1 LYVVVV
7 VHTVIQVLVDI
18 LAMAVA
24 AAEIVFLAVATAAAV
39 QEATL
44 LLVEHALHLVL
55 DMAAVAVVFIVVLR
69 GAEVVAELVYEVSKF
84 FLRDLAH
91 QLFTFTV
98 LILDILQVVQVLEMA
113 VAVVQVG
120 HQAVTVN

>member
-7 VHTVIQVLVDI
+7 VHTVIQVLELI

-24 AAEIVFLAVATAAAV
+24 TAEIAFLAVATAAAV

-44 LLVEHALHLVL
+44 LLVEHALQLVL
-55 DMAAVAVVFIVVLR
+55 DMVAVAVVFIVVLR
-69 GAEVVAELVYEVSKF
+69 GAEVVAELVYEAFKF
-84 FLRDLAH
+84 FLRDLAQ

-98 LILDILQVVQVLEMA
+98 LILDILVILVLVMA
-113 VAVVQVG
+113 VEVVQVG
-120 HQAVTVN
+120 HQAAVTVN